1 MHTSA
6 DYFKQQLLLF
16 KTNQHAVN
24 TIDRKECDD
33 STFENVNG

>member
-16 KTNQHAVN
+16 KTNQPAVN
-24 TIDRKECDD
+24 TIDRKKCND
-33 STFENVNG
+33 STFK